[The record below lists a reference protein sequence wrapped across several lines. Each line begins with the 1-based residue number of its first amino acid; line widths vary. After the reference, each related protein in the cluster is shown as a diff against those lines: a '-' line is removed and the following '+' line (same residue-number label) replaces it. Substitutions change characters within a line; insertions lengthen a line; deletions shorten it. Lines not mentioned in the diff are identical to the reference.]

1 MPIIVL
7 DAPRPMV
14 ALDVRLPCGL
24 GWRLVLARLL
34 SSLIVACTGGVVSA
48 AVLELDV
55 HEWEAL

>member
-1 MPIIVL
+1 MPTLVL

-14 ALDVRLPCGL
+14 TLDVRLPRGL

-34 SSLIVACTGGVVSA
+34 SSLIVTCTGGIVSA